1 MNEEIENT
9 DENANEAANFWG
21 DSKKYFADVIGLPKR
36 GRRSNIDE
44 EKFSATQCRFRLNLR
59 QERIVK
65 QLCKEHGISVQDVGR
80 KFFDEGMKLWIN
92 KGRDK
97 FDLSNKVKK
106 IYRETVED
114 SVHPIVSQV
123 SLLHDKLDS
132 FADETASNFEVI
144 LVQTETIKPNPA
156 DGRET
161 DNLTEMLL
169 MREREILAQNELI
182 ISMVGS
188 ILKMT
193 PRFQTGTGND
203 AKPDTAAFVK
213 FLDENREKAR
223 TDADKL
229 IGKIDNDKG
238 TDLKLA

>member
-44 EKFSATQCRFRLNLR
+44 EKHSDTECRFRLNLR

-80 KFFDEGMKLWIN
+80 KFFNEGMKLWIN

-106 IYRETVED
+106 IYRETVEQ
-114 SVHPIVSQV
+114 SVFPISNQV
-123 SLLHDKLDS
+123 SMLHDKLDS
-132 FADETASNFEVI
+132 FADETASNFEVV
-144 LVQTETIKPNPA
+144 LVQTGTIKPSST
-156 DGRET
+156 DGTET
-161 DNLTEMLL
+161 DNLTETLL

-182 ISMVGS
+182 ISMIGS

-203 AKPDTAAFVK
+203 AKLDTAAFKK
-213 FLDENREKAR
+213 FLDEGREKAR

-229 IGKIDNDKG
+229 IGEINNDKSE
-238 TDLKLA
+238 D

>member
-1 MNEEIENT
+1 MSDEMNET
-9 DENANEAANFWG
+9 SAYLA
-21 DSKKYFADVIGLPKR
+21 DSRKYFADVIGLPRR
-36 GRRSNIDE
+36 GRPSNISE
-44 EKFSATQCRFRLNLR
+44 EKYSDTQCRFRLNLR

-106 IYRETVED
+106 IYRETIEE
-114 SVHPIVSQV
+114 SVLPISNQV

-132 FADETASNFEVI
+132 FADETVSNFEAV
-144 LVQTETIKPNPA
+144 LVQTETVTPHSNSNEA
-156 DGRET
+156 EAT
-161 DNLTEMLL
+161 DKGTLEMVL
-169 MREREILAQNELI
+169 MREREILAQNELL
-182 ISMVGS
+182 ISMIGS

-203 AKPDTAAFVK
+203 AKIDTEEFNK
-213 FLDENREKAR
+213 FMDKGRKQAQ
-223 TDADKL
+223 TDADEL
-229 IGKIDNDKG
+229 IGEDDNDKG
-238 TDLKLA
+238 